1 MWKPGRCRKDCGGS
15 SNAGAVGV
23 YHQGRLSEDP
33 PPGVR
38 CPRRRCQCHVFVLHS
53 PLFIIP
59 QIHQLLRY
67 LEIPSI
73 MLGLCDMEIQNCFYF
88 GLETSDS
95 WSEIQPTEL
104 FPERLS
110 VSRRVCL
117 LQLIEL
123 EAKTTQ
129 PKSTSP

>member
-1 MWKPGRCRKDCGGS
+1 MHTLIT
-15 SNAGAVGV
+15 VGI
-23 YHQGRLSEDP
+23 L
-33 PPGVR
+33 
-38 CPRRRCQCHVFVLHS
+38 
-53 PLFIIP
+53 
-59 QIHQLLRY
+59 
-67 LEIPSI
+67 
-73 MLGLCDMEIQNCFYF
+73 LGLCDMEIQNCFYF

-123 EAKTTQ
+123 EAKTAHT
-129 PKSTSP
+129 PYYGELR